1 MSRNHSKVAGL
12 ILLLG
17 LAPGCQTVPEP
28 TATSGTPETVEKAE
42 TAETPVADLMY
53 ELLQGEMSG
62 FRGDLPAAFE
72 HYYQASLLTD
82 DPQVASRAT
91 EIALWMQDSD
101 RVLKAALRWRDLVP
115 ENPHPLRVLG
125 SIHAARGEIP
135 AALEAYKESIEASPL
150 SLELDLLAVSNSLST
165 PEAQSARLEVLRG
178 LTKIYPKS
186 AHAHLHVAGIARVE
200 EKMDE
205 ALAAVRRASELL
217 PQWPEAIT
225 LQADI
230 LRSLERTEEAIALL
244 REALAEPIQNA
255 QRLRQMMADLLNS
268 LGRQDEAREQ
278 FEKLLE
284 SDPGNPHW
292 QMTLGSLALLAGDWR
307 EAETHFLALSS
318 NPRPLVSGQPQAL
331 NRSVSAYFLGL
342 VAEETG
348 EERKAMDYY
357 YQVEERDYFGV
368 DEYYQKAR
376 VRIAHLLLNAGTLE
390 QARMHLKVSRGR
402 SQREESVVQLYVAEG
417 DLLYG
422 LKQYGAGLA
431 LLNKALEE
439 YPGQASLLYSR
450 ALLAERMGRIDW
462 LERDLQAVLAEDPD
476 NPQALNALGYTWA
489 DHNLNLELAL
499 EYIERAHAQL
509 PDDAAVTDSLGWVH
523 YRLGNLEKAEAL
535 LRRAFSLL
543 TEGEIAAHLV
553 EVLWV
558 RGQHE
563 EARRIYREAIDQLP
577 DDEFLAQVAQR
588 FSL

>member
-1 MSRNHSKVAGL
+1 MGRNHSKTAGL
-12 ILLLG
+12 VLLLG
-17 LAPGCQTVPEP
+17 LAAGCQTLLESV
-28 TATSGTPETVEKAE
+28 ATSGMPETVEKAE
-42 TAETPVADLMY
+42 TAETPIADLMY

-72 HYYQASLLTD
+72 HYYRASLLTD

-91 EIALWMQDSD
+91 EIALWMQDPD
-101 RVLKAALRWRDLVP
+101 RVLKAALRWRGLVP
-115 ENPHPLRVLG
+115 EDPHPLRVLG

-135 AALEAYKESIEASPL
+135 ASLEAYKESIEASPL
-150 SLELDLLAVSNSLST
+150 SLDLDLLAVSNSLSA
-165 PEAQSARLEVLRG
+165 PGAQPARLEVLRG
-178 LTKIYPKS
+178 LAKIYPKS

-230 LRSLERTEEAIALL
+230 LHSMERTEEAVVLL
-244 REALAEPIQNA
+244 REALTKPIQNA

-268 LGRQDEAREQ
+268 LGRPGEAREQ

-292 QMTLGSLALLAGDWR
+292 QMTLGSLALLAGDWE
-307 EAETHFLALSS
+307 EAGTHFLALAS
-318 NPRPLVSGQPQAL
+318 NPQPLVSGQPQAL

-342 VAEETG
+342 VAEAAG
-348 EERKAMDYY
+348 QERKAMDYY

-376 VRIAHLLLNAGTLE
+376 VRIAHLLLDAGTLE

-422 LKQYGAGLA
+422 LKQYDAGFA
-431 LLNKALEE
+431 LLNQALEQ
-439 YPGQASLLYSR
+439 YPGQAALLYSR
-450 ALLAERMGRIDW
+450 ALLAERLGRIDW
-462 LERDLQAVLAEDPD
+462 LERDLRAVLAEDPD

-489 DHNLNLELAL
+489 DHNLNLERAL

-558 RGQHE
+558 RGRHE
-563 EARRIYREAIDQLP
+563 EARRIYREAVDQLP
-577 DDEFLAQVAQR
+577 DDEFLARVAQR

>member
-1 MSRNHSKVAGL
+1 MGRNGSRAAGL
-12 ILLLG
+12 ALLLG
-17 LAPGCQTVPEP
+17 LASGCQSVPEP
-28 TATSGTPETVEKAE
+28 VE

-62 FRGDLPAAFE
+62 FRGDLPAAFD
-72 HYYQASLLTD
+72 HYYQASRLTD

-91 EIALWMQDSD
+91 EIALWMKDPE
-101 RVLKAALRWRDLVP
+101 RVLKAASRWRDLVP
-115 ENPHPLRVLG
+115 ENPYPLRVLG
-125 SIHAARGEIP
+125 STHAARGNMP
-135 AALEAYKESIEASPL
+135 AALEAYEKSIEVSPL

-165 PEAQSARLEVLRG
+165 EAAQPVRLEVLRG
-178 LTKIYPKS
+178 LAEIHPKS

-200 EKMDE
+200 KKLDE

-217 PQWPEAIT
+217 PGWPEAIV
-225 LQADI
+225 LHADV
-230 LRSLERTEEAIALL
+230 LRSMERTEEAVALL
-244 REALAEPIQNA
+244 REALAQPIQKA
-255 QRLRQMMADLLNS
+255 SRLRQMLADLLNI
-268 LGRQDEAREQ
+268 LGRKDEARAE
-278 FEKLLE
+278 FATLLE

-292 QMTLGSLALLAGDWR
+292 QMTSGSLALLAGDWK
-307 EAETHFLALSS
+307 ESEGHFLALRS
-318 NPRPLVSGQPQAL
+318 NPRPLVSGQPQTL

-342 VAEETG
+342 VAEEAG
-348 EERKAMDYY
+348 EGRKAMDYY

-368 DEYYQKAR
+368 DQYYQKAR
-376 VRIAHLLLNAGTLE
+376 VRIAHLLLDAGNPD

-422 LKQYGAGLA
+422 LKQYAAGVT
-431 LLNKALEE
+431 LLNRALEE
-439 YPGQASLLYSR
+439 YPGRAPLLYSR
-450 ALLAERMGRIDW
+450 ALLAERLGRIDW
-462 LERDLQAVLAEDPD
+462 LERDLKAVLAEDPQ

-499 EYIERAHAQL
+499 EYIESAHAQL

-523 YRLGNLEKAEAL
+523 YRLGNLEKAELL

-558 RGQHE
+558 RGRHE

-577 DDEFLAQVAQR
+577 DDEFLARVAQR

>member
-1 MSRNHSKVAGL
+1 MRRNLFKLVLPVFL
-12 ILLLG
+12 IG
-17 LAPGCQTVPEP
+17 LAPGCQTVPE
-28 TATSGTPETVEKAE
+28 KIE
-42 TAETPVADLMY
+42 TAATPVADLMY

-62 FRGDLPAAFE
+62 FRGDLPAAFD
-72 HYYQASLLTD
+72 HYYHASQLTD

-91 EIALWMQDSD
+91 EIALWMQDPE
-101 RVLKAALRWRDLVP
+101 RVVKAAMRWRDLVP

-125 SIHAARGEIP
+125 SIYATQGNME
-135 AALEAYKESIEASPL
+135 AALEAYEKSLEVSPL

-165 PEAQSARLEVLRG
+165 ETAQPVRLEILRA
-178 LTKIYPKS
+178 LAKSHPKS

-200 EKMDE
+200 GEMDE

-217 PQWPEAIT
+217 PEWPEAII
-225 LQADI
+225 LHADI
-230 LRSLERTEEAIALL
+230 LREMERPEEAVALL
-244 REALAEPIQNA
+244 RKTLEKPIQKA
-255 QRLRQMMADLLNS
+255 SRLRQMMADLLNS
-268 LGRQDEAREQ
+268 LGRQDEARAE
-278 FEKLLE
+278 FATLLE

-292 QMTLGSLALLAGDWR
+292 QMTLGSLALLAGDWK
-307 EAETHFLALSS
+307 ESEKHFLALNS
-318 NPRPLVSGQPQAL
+318 NPRPLVSGQPQAF
-331 NRSVSAYFLGL
+331 NRSVSSYFLGL

-348 EERKAMDYY
+348 DAAKAMDYY

-376 VRIAHLLLNAGTLE
+376 VRVAHLLLDSGGPD

-422 LKQYGAGLA
+422 LKQYAAGVTLLSQA
-431 LLNKALEE
+431 LKE
-439 YPGQASLLYSR
+439 YPGRASLLYSR

-462 LERDLQAVLAEDPD
+462 LERDLKAVLADDPE

-499 EYIERAHAQL
+499 DYIERAHAQL

-523 YRLGNLEKAEAL
+523 YRLGNLEEAEML
-535 LRRAFSLL
+535 LRRAFSLQP
-543 TEGEIAAHLV
+543 EGEIVAHLV

-558 RGQHE
+558 MGRHE
-563 EARRIYREAIDQLP
+563 EAREIYREAIDRLP
-577 DDEFLAQVAQR
+577 DDEFLNQVAQR

>member
-1 MSRNHSKVAGL
+1 MTGSLTAVRRNLFKLVPLAFL
-12 ILLLG
+12 IG
-17 LAPGCQTVPEP
+17 LAPGCQTVPE
-28 TATSGTPETVEKAE
+28 KIE

-62 FRGDLPAAFE
+62 FRGDLPTAFD
-72 HYYQASLLTD
+72 HYYQASQLTD
-82 DPQVASRAT
+82 DSEVASRAT
-91 EIALWMQDSD
+91 EIALWMQDPE
-101 RVLKAALRWRDLVP
+101 RVVKAATRWQELVP

-125 SIHAARGEIP
+125 SIYATQGDLP
-135 AALEAYKESIEASPL
+135 AALEAYEKSIEVSPL

-165 PEAQSARLEVLRG
+165 EAAQPVRLEVLRM
-178 LTKIYPKS
+178 LANSHPKS

-200 EKMDE
+200 GETNE

-217 PQWPEAIT
+217 PEWPEAII
-225 LQADI
+225 LHADI
-230 LRSLERTEEAIALL
+230 LREMEHLEEAVALL
-244 REALAEPIQNA
+244 RKALEKPIQKA
-255 QRLRQMMADLLNS
+255 SRMRQMLADLLNR
-268 LGRQDEAREQ
+268 LGRQDEARAE
-278 FEKLLE
+278 FAALLD
-284 SDPGNPHW
+284 SDPSNPHW
-292 QMTLGSLALLAGDWR
+292 QMTLGSLALLAGDWK
-307 EAETHFLALSS
+307 EAEGHFLALHS
-318 NPRPLVSGQPQAL
+318 NPRPLVSGQPQAF

-342 VAEETG
+342 VSEEVGDTA
-348 EERKAMDYY
+348 KATDYY
-357 YQVEERDYFGV
+357 YRVEERDYFGV

-376 VRIAHLLLNAGTLE
+376 VRIAHLLLDAGSPD
-390 QARMHLKVSRGR
+390 QARMHLKISRGR

-422 LKQYGAGLA
+422 LKQYAAGFT
-431 LLNKALEE
+431 LLSQALEK
-439 YPGQASLLYSR
+439 YPGRASLLYSR

-462 LERDLQAVLAEDPD
+462 LERDLKAVLEDDPE

-523 YRLGNLEKAEAL
+523 YRLGNLEKAELL

-543 TEGEIAAHLV
+543 PEGEIVAHLV

-558 RGQHE
+558 LGRHE
-563 EARRIYREAIDQLP
+563 EAREIYREAIDRLP
-577 DDEFLAQVAQR
+577 DDEFLNQVAQR

>member
-1 MSRNHSKVAGL
+1 MAGL

-17 LAPGCQTVPEP
+17 LASGCQTLPEP
-28 TATSGTPETVEKAE
+28 AATSGTPETIEKAE
-42 TAETPVADLMY
+42 TAGTPVADLMY

-82 DPQVASRAT
+82 DPEVASRAT
-91 EIALWMQDSD
+91 EIALWMQDPD

-135 AALEAYKESIEASPL
+135 ASLEAYKESIEASPL

-165 PEAQSARLEVLRG
+165 PDAQSARLEVLQG
-178 LTKIYPKS
+178 LAKIYPKS

-230 LRSLERTEEAIALL
+230 LRSMGRTEEAVALL

-255 QRLRQMMADLLNS
+255 QRLRQMMADFLNS
-268 LGRQDEAREQ
+268 LGRQGEAREQ

-292 QMTLGSLALLAGDWR
+292 QMTLGSLALLAGDWK
-307 EAETHFLALSS
+307 EAETHFLSLAS
-318 NPRPLVSGQPQAL
+318 NLRPLVSGQPQAL

-342 VAEETG
+342 VAEEAG

-390 QARMHLKVSRGR
+390 QARMHLEVSRGR

-422 LKQYGAGLA
+422 LKKYDAGFA
-431 LLNKALEE
+431 LLNQALKEH
-439 YPGQASLLYSR
+439 PGQAPLLYSR
-450 ALLAERMGRIDW
+450 ALLAERLGRIDW
-462 LERDLQAVLAEDPD
+462 LERDLQAVLSEDPD
-476 NPQALNALGYTWA
+476 NAQALNALGYTWA

-523 YRLGNLEKAEAL
+523 YRLGNIEKAEAL
-535 LRRAFSLL
+535 LRRAYSLL
-543 TEGEIAAHLV
+543 AEGEIAAHLV

-558 RGQHE
+558 QGRHE
-563 EARRIYREAIDQLP
+563 EARRIYREAVDQLP

>member
-1 MSRNHSKVAGL
+1 MGRNGSRAAGL
-12 ILLLG
+12 ALLIG
-17 LAPGCQTVPEP
+17 LASGCQSVPEP
-28 TATSGTPETVEKAE
+28 AETV
-42 TAETPVADLMY
+42 ETPVADLMY

-62 FRGDLPAAFE
+62 FRGDLPTAFD
-72 HYYQASLLTD
+72 HYYQASQLTD

-91 EIALWMQDSD
+91 EIALWMQDQE
-101 RVLKAALRWRDLVP
+101 RVLKAATRWRDLVP

-125 SIHAARGEIP
+125 SIHATQGNMP
-135 AALEAYKESIEASPL
+135 AAVEAYEKSIEVSPL

-165 PEAQSARLEVLRG
+165 EAAQPARLEILRA
-178 LTKIYPKS
+178 LAKSHPKS

-200 EKMDE
+200 KKMDE

-217 PQWPEAIT
+217 PGWPEAIV
-225 LQADI
+225 LHADI
-230 LRSLERTEEAIALL
+230 LRELERSEEAVVLL
-244 REALAEPIQNA
+244 RKSLGEPIQNA
-255 QRLRQMMADLLNS
+255 SRLRQMLADLLNS
-268 LGRQDEAREQ
+268 LGRRDEARAE
-278 FEKLLE
+278 FAALLN
-284 SDPGNPHW
+284 SDPSNPHW
-292 QMTLGSLALLAGDWR
+292 QMTLGSLALLAGDW
-307 EAETHFLALSS
+307 EESEGHFLSLNS
-318 NPRPLVSGQPQAL
+318 NPRPLVSGQPQAF

-342 VAEETG
+342 VAEELGDAT
-348 EERKAMDYY
+348 KAMDYY

-376 VRIAHLLLNAGTLE
+376 VRIAHLLLDAGHPD

-402 SQREESVVQLYVAEG
+402 SQREESVVQLYIAEG

-422 LKQYGAGLA
+422 LKQYGAGFSLLSEA
-431 LLNKALEE
+431 LKA
-439 YPGQASLLYSR
+439 YPGRAALLYSR

-462 LERDLQAVLAEDPD
+462 LERDLQAVLADDPE

-523 YRLGNLEKAEAL
+523 YRLGNLEKAEVL
-535 LRRAFSLL
+535 LRQAFSLQP
-543 TEGEIAAHLV
+543 EGEIAAHLV

-558 RGQHE
+558 LGRHE
-563 EARRIYREAIDQLP
+563 EARRIYREAIDLLP
-577 DDEFLAQVAQR
+577 DDEFLDQVAQR

>member
-1 MSRNHSKVAGL
+1 MGRNGSRAAGL
-12 ILLLG
+12 VLLIV
-17 LAPGCQTVPEP
+17 LASGCRPLPEP
-28 TATSGTPETVEKAE
+28 VGTV
-42 TAETPVADLMY
+42 ETPVADLMY

-72 HYYQASLLTD
+72 HYYQASRLTD

-91 EIALWMQDSD
+91 EIALWMQDYE
-101 RVLKAALRWRDLVP
+101 RVVKAATRWRDLVP

-125 SIHAARGEIP
+125 SAHATWGDMP
-135 AALEAYKESIEASPL
+135 AALEAYEKSIEVSPL

-165 PEAQSARLEVLRG
+165 EAAQPARLEVLRA
-178 LTKIYPKS
+178 LARSHPKS
-186 AHAHLHVAGIARVE
+186 AHAHLHVAGISRVE
-200 EKMDE
+200 GKMNE
-205 ALAAVRRASELL
+205 ALAAVRRGSELL
-217 PQWPEAIT
+217 PEWPEAII
-225 LQADI
+225 LHADI
-230 LRSLERTEEAIALL
+230 LRELERSEEAVVLL
-244 REALAEPIQNA
+244 RRALEKPIQNA
-255 QRLRQMMADLLNS
+255 PRLRQMLADLLNS
-268 LGRQDEAREQ
+268 LGRQDEARAE
-278 FEKLLE
+278 FATLLE

-292 QMTLGSLALLAGDWR
+292 QMTLGSLALLAGDWKGS
-307 EAETHFLALSS
+307 EEHFLALES
-318 NPRPLVSGQPQAL
+318 NPRPLVSGQPQAF

-348 EERKAMDYY
+348 DATEAMDYY

-376 VRIAHLLLNAGTLE
+376 VRIAHLLLDAGRPD

-422 LKQYGAGLA
+422 LKQYDTGFTLLSQA
-431 LLNKALEE
+431 LKE
-439 YPGQASLLYSR
+439 YPGRAALLYSR
-450 ALLAERMGRIDW
+450 ALMAERMGRVDW
-462 LERDLQAVLAEDPD
+462 LERDLQAVLAEDPE

-509 PDDAAVTDSLGWVH
+509 PDDAAITDSLGWVH
-523 YRLGNLEKAEAL
+523 YRLGNLKKAETL
-535 LRRAFSLL
+535 LRQAFSLQP
-543 TEGEIAAHLV
+543 EGEIVAHLV

-558 RGQHE
+558 LGRHG
-563 EARRIYREAIDQLP
+563 EARRIYREAVDRLP
-577 DDEFLAQVAQR
+577 DDEFLNRIAQR